1 MTRQDSEQLTTAP
14 DGGLLDDQPKWRQDF
29 PIDWPQDHYVSRR
42 DFTKFMVLT
51 SLAFTAGQ
59 FWIVLQNYLRTRRG
73 ELPLQKIANVD
84 EIAIGGTMSFAYPES
99 HDSCLLLRTGDNSFI
114 AFSQKCTHLS
124 CAVVPQPD
132 KGRFHCPCHEGSFDL
147 ATGAPIAGPPHRP
160 LPKIA
165 VEIRSGAVYATGVE
179 LRTA

>member
-1 MTRQDSEQLTTAP
+1 MIRREREQLTIPP
-14 DGGLLDDQPKWRQDF
+14 DGRSLEDQPKWRQDF

-59 FWIVLQNYLRTRRG
+59 FWIVVQNYLRTRRG
-73 ELPLQKIANVD
+73 ELPLQKIADVN
-84 EIAIGGTMSFAYPES
+84 EIAIGGAVSFAYPEA
-99 HDSCLLLRTGDNSFI
+99 HDSCLLLRTGEKTFI

-132 KGRFHCPCHEGSFDL
+132 KGRFYCPCHEGSFDI
-147 ATGAPIAGPPHRP
+147 ATGAPIAGPPRRP
-160 LPKIA
+160 LPKIN

-179 LRTA
+179 LRTI

>member
-1 MTRQDSEQLTTAP
+1 MTKRDREQLTTSP
-14 DGGLLDDQPKWRQDF
+14 DGQLLEDQPKWRQDF

-59 FWIVLQNYLRTRRG
+59 FWIVIQNYLRTRRG
-73 ELPLQKIANVD
+73 TRPLVRIAAVD
-84 EIAIGGTMSFAYPES
+84 EVRIGGAVSFAYPEA
-99 HDSCLLLRTGDNSFI
+99 HDSCLLLRTGEKTFI

-132 KGRFHCPCHEGSFDL
+132 KGRFYCPCHEGSFDL
-147 ATGAPIAGPPHRP
+147 ATGAPIAGPPRRP
-160 LPKIA
+160 LPRINL
-165 VEIRSGAVYATGVE
+165 EIRSGAVYVTGVE
-179 LRTA
+179 LRTI

>member
-1 MTRQDSEQLTTAP
+1 MRREREQLTTSP
-14 DGGLLDDQPKWRQDF
+14 DGRLAEDQPKWRQDF

-59 FWIVLQNYLRTRRG
+59 FWIVIQNYLRTRRG
-73 ELPLQKIANVD
+73 QLPLQRIADVN
-84 EIAIGGTMSFAYPES
+84 EIAIGGAVSFAYPDA
-99 HDSCLLLRTGDNSFI
+99 HDSCLLLRTGENTFI

-124 CAVVPQPD
+124 CAVVPQMD

-147 ATGAPIAGPPHRP
+147 TTGKPIAGPPRRP
-160 LPKIA
+160 LPKIT
-165 VEIRSGAVYATGVE
+165 VEVRNGAVYASGVE
-179 LRTA
+179 LRTI

>member
-1 MTRQDSEQLTTAP
+1 MTRRDREQLTTAP
-14 DGGLLDDQPKWRQDF
+14 DGGLLEDQPKWRQDF

-59 FWIVLQNYLRTRRG
+59 FWIVVQNFLRKRQG
-73 ELPLQKIANVD
+73 QLPLVKIAAVD
-84 EIAIGGTMSFAYPES
+84 KVPIGGAVTFSYPEA
-99 HDSCLLLRTGDNSFI
+99 HDSCLLLRTGEEAFI
-114 AFSQKCTHLS
+114 AFSQNCTHLS

-132 KGRFHCPCHEGSFDL
+132 KGRFHCPCHEGYFDL
-147 ATGAPIAGPPHRP
+147 ATGEPIAGPPRRP
-160 LPKIA
+160 LPKIN

-179 LRTA
+179 LRTI

>member
-1 MTRQDSEQLTTAP
+1 MIRREREQLTTSP
-14 DGGLLDDQPKWRQDF
+14 DGGLLEDQPKWRQDF

-59 FWIVLQNYLRTRRG
+59 FWIVVQNYLRKRQG
-73 ELPLQKIANVD
+73 ELPLRKIATVD
-84 EIAIGGTMSFAYPES
+84 EVPIGGVVTFAYPEA
-99 HDSCLLLRTGDNSFI
+99 HDSCLLLRTGEKSFI

-147 ATGAPIAGPPHRP
+147 ATGLPIAGPPRRP
-160 LPKIA
+160 LPKITLD
-165 VEIRSGAVYATGVE
+165 VRGGVVYATGVE
-179 LRTA
+179 LRTT